1 MNGSMNLQEFATLSE
16 AEQERLKILKQK
28 FVKDTYRIGCE
39 VLEGGRVPHKTHSS
53 DAGFD
58 VFATEDIV
66 IKRGEMIKHPL
77 NIKLEIPKGAYLH
90 LHVKSGLGSK
100 GMAITS
106 CVIDE
111 SYRGIPHVVAT
122 CLVDEP
128 IVIKKGQKLAQL
140 VPYPFST
147 SFYFEEVDS
156 VSEDTERG
164 GGGFGSTGA

>member
-1 MNGSMNLQEFATLSE
+1 MSI
-16 AEQERLKILKQK
+16 EQLVDMSHEELEELKQVRNK
-28 FVKDTYRIGCE
+28 IIEETYGIKCE
-39 VLEGGRVPHKTHSS
+39 VLENGRAPEKAHFN

-58 VFATEDIV
+58 VFATEDIT
-66 IKRGEMIKHPL
+66 IKRGEMTKHPL
-77 NIKLEIPKGAYLH
+77 NIKLDIPKGTYLH

-111 SYRGIPHVVAT
+111 GYRGIPHVVAT

-147 SFYFEEVDS
+147 SYFFKQVEK
-156 VSEDTERG
+156 VSEITTRG
-164 GGGFGSTGA
+164 DGGFGSTGA

>member
-1 MNGSMNLQEFATLSE
+1 MELESFLSLSE
-16 AEQERLKILKQK
+16 TEQERFKELQK
-28 FVKDTYRIGCE
+28 KVIEDTYRIKCE
-39 VLEGGRVPHKTHSS
+39 VLENGRMPEKAHLT

-58 VFATEDIV
+58 VFATEDMV
-66 IKRGEMIKHPL
+66 IERGKMIKHPL
-77 NIKLEIPKGAYLH
+77 NIKLEIPKGSYLH

-122 CLVDEP
+122 CLVDES
-128 IVIKKGQKLAQL
+128 IVIKKGMKLAQL

-147 SFYFEEVDS
+147 SFYFEQTEKVN
-156 VSEDTERG
+156 EDTERG

>member
-1 MNGSMNLQEFATLSE
+1 MDGKDFMKKLFDDSF
-16 AEQERLKILKQK
+16 KIK
-28 FVKDTYRIGCE
+28 CE
-39 VLEGGRVPHKTHSS
+39 VLEGGRMPEKAHNN

-66 IKRGEMIKHPL
+66 IERGKMTKHPL
-77 NIKLEIPKGAYLH
+77 NIKMEIPRGAYLH
-90 LHVKSGLGSK
+90 LHIKSGLGSK
-100 GMAITS
+100 GMTITS

-111 SYRGIPHVVAT
+111 GYRGIPHVVCS

-147 SFYFEEVDS
+147 NYFFEQVDK
-156 VSEDTERG
+156 VSEETERA

>member
-1 MNGSMNLQEFATLSE
+1 MLT
-16 AEQERLKILKQK
+16 EQEANRLHEIKKQM
-28 FVKDTYRIGCE
+28 VKDTYCIKCQ
-39 VLEGGRVPHKTHSS
+39 VLDGGKVPEKANIN

-66 IKRGEMIKHPL
+66 IRKGEMTKHPL
-77 NIKLEIPKGAYLH
+77 NIKLEIPRGAYLH
-90 LHVKSGLGSK
+90 VHVKSGLGSK

-106 CVIDE
+106 CVVDE
-111 SYRGIPHVVAT
+111 GYRGIPHVVAT

-147 SFYFEEVDS
+147 NYYFEEVES
-156 VSEDTERG
+156 VDEKTNRG
-164 GGGFGSTGA
+164 AGGFGSTGA

>member
-1 MNGSMNLQEFATLSE
+1 MLTEKEAT
-16 AEQERLKILKQK
+16 RLHEIKKQM
-28 FVKDTYRIGCE
+28 VKDTYCIKCQ
-39 VLEGGRVPHKTHSS
+39 VLDGGRVPEKANPN

-66 IKRGEMIKHPL
+66 IRKGEMTKHPL
-77 NIKLEIPKGAYLH
+77 NIKMEIPKGSYLH

-106 CVIDE
+106 CVVDE
-111 SYRGIPHVVAT
+111 GYRGIPHVVAT

-128 IVIKKGQKLAQL
+128 IIIKKGQKLAQL

-147 SFYFEEVDS
+147 NYYFEQVEAVD
-156 VSEDTERG
+156 ENTNRG
-164 GGGFGSTGA
+164 AGGFGSTGA

>member
-1 MNGSMNLQEFATLSE
+1 MGLEDLADMSPEDLE
-16 AEQERLKILKQK
+16 KLKQIRNK
-28 FVKDTYRIGCE
+28 VVEDTYGIKCE
-39 VLEGGRVPHKTHSS
+39 VLENGRMPEKAHPN

-58 VFATEDIV
+58 VFATEDVV
-66 IKRGEMIKHPL
+66 IKRGEMLKHPL
-77 NIKLEIPKGAYLH
+77 NIKLEIPRGAYLH

-111 SYRGIPHVVAT
+111 GYRGIPHVVAT

-147 SFYFEEVDS
+147 SYFFKQVEK
-156 VSEDTERG
+156 VSEITTRG
-164 GGGFGSTGA
+164 DGGFGSTGA